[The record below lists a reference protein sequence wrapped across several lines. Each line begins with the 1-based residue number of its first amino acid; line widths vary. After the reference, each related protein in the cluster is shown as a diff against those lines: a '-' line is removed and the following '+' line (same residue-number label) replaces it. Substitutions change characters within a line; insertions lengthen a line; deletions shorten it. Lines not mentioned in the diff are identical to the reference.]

1 MHEIIRFNKDDD
13 KILQVLLFVCVFLI

>member
-13 KILQVLLFVCVFLI
+13 KKLQVLLFVCVFLI